1 MHTHTRIHETEYH
14 LFYLEVF
21 HLVYLV
27 HLAEGIFSNLKIN
40 IFETPYYQKLPNK
53 VIKLEVVEDENII
66 LNKTLIKYE
75 DGKPQ
80 YRATDLQWDLFLS
93 NSIVQTFSSW

>member
-27 HLAEGIFSNLKIN
+27 LLEEGIFSNLKIN

-66 LNKTLIKYE
+66 LIK
-75 DGKPQ
+75 P
-80 YRATDLQWDLFLS
+80 
-93 NSIVQTFSSW
+93 